1 MKRNI
6 VSIFAALLLGCV
18 WFAGCAHKDA
28 AHYIDP
34 ELEQNPERLIIQ
46 GTITNA
52 ESQALEGIRVDV
64 YGVRDEKEDDILSY
78 NYALTDSKGHYTICR
93 YLGRTLPREVTVV
106 ASDPLKKYQEQ
117 MFAVPLAYYSD
128 YSTNS
133 ARDLIDIHVD
143 FVLTLLE

>member
-1 MKRNI
+1 MKRNT
-6 VSIFAALLLGCV
+6 VFIFAALLLGCV
-18 WFAGCAHKDA
+18 WFAGCSNKDA
-28 AHYIDP
+28 NNIDP
-34 ELEQNPERLIIQ
+34 KLEQSPERLIIQ

-64 YGVRDEKEDDILSY
+64 YGVRDEKEEDILSY
-78 NYALTDSKGHYTICR
+78 NYALTDSEGHYTICR

-106 ASDPLKKYQEQ
+106 ASDPLKKYQQQ
-117 MFAVPLAYYSD
+117 MIAVPSAYYLD
-128 YSTNS
+128 NSTDS

>member
-1 MKRNI
+1 MKRNT
-6 VSIFAALLLGCV
+6 VFIFAALLLGCV

-28 AHYIDP
+28 HNIDP
-34 ELEQNPERLIIQ
+34 ELEQSPERLIIQ

-64 YGVRDEKEDDILSY
+64 YGVRDEKEEDILSY
-78 NYALTDSKGHYTICR
+78 NYALTDSEGHYTICR

-106 ASDPLKKYQEQ
+106 ASDPLKKYQQQ
-117 MFAVPLAYYSD
+117 MIAVPSAYYLDNSID
-128 YSTNS
+128 S